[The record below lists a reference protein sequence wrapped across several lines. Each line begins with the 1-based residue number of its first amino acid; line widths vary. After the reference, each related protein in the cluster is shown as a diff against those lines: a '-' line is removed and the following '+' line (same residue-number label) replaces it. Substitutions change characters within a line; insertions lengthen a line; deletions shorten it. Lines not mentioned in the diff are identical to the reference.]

1 MPAPPT
7 GNPGPNGPFRPH
19 PPLVVGLVGGIAAGK
34 SKVAGLFGARGFLHV
49 DADFHAKAVAED
61 PQALAEVAAQ
71 LGERFVQGGQLDRA
85 ALGDHVFRVPEAKA
99 RLEAIMHPRVRQRI
113 TTALDSARKRGDSAL
128 LDVPLLFEA
137 GLFEICD
144 TIVFVEASDETRAE
158 RARSRGWADDE
169 LIRREQNQLPLAD
182 KRARSQHIIDNNGDL
197 SATEQAVDDLLLQ
210 LDPSA

>member
-1 MPAPPT
+1 
-7 GNPGPNGPFRPH
+7 
-19 PPLVVGLVGGIAAGK
+19 VGGIAAGK
-34 SKVAGLFGARGFLHV
+34 SKVAGLFGAHGFLHV

-71 LGERFVQGGQLDRA
+71 LGERFVQGGQLDRE

-99 RLEAIMHPRVRQRI
+99 RLEAIMHPRIRQRI
-113 TTALDSARKRGDSAL
+113 TTVLDSARARGDSAL

-144 TIVFVEASDETRAE
+144 TVVFVEASDEARAE

-182 KRARSQHIIDNNGDL
+182 KRARSQYIIDNNGDL

>member
-1 MPAPPT
+1 M
-7 GNPGPNGPFRPH
+7 
-19 PPLVVGLVGGIAAGK
+19 
-34 SKVAGLFGARGFLHV
+34 
-49 DADFHAKAVAED
+49 
-61 PQALAEVAAQ
+61 
-71 LGERFVQGGQLDRA
+71 
-85 ALGDHVFRVPEAKA
+85 
-99 RLEAIMHPRVRQRI
+99 RQRI
-113 TTALDSARKRGDSAL
+113 TTALDSARQRGDSAL

-144 TIVFVEASDETRAE
+144 TVVFVEASDEARAE
-158 RARSRGWADDE
+158 RARRRGWADDE